1 MCCGVLMVRC
11 WGSGVDLPA
20 RCRRRC
26 RRLLARESYAVCNGR
41 RALLLLRE
49 ATASDTLG
57 RADLT

>member
-1 MCCGVLMVRC
+1 MVRC

-49 ATASDTLG
+49 ATAASVQTLWDVQTWPSN
-57 RADLT
+57 R